1 MWFLFML
8 RGKLA
13 GDSMCKV
20 TLFWVQSAFKPDPQ
34 ALLGALDGPLMSVVS
49 RAGVSRHPP
58 TLAEGWTPFELG
70 DDRRAP
76 PLPAEGRLI
85 GISRDLSVSRAT
97 VRKVL

>member
-1 MWFLFML
+1 MWFLFTL
-8 RGKLA
+8 RGGLHVTRRA
-13 GDSMCKV
+13 KV
-20 TLFWVQSAFKPDPQ
+20 TLFWVQSAFKLDPQ
-34 ALLGALDGPLMSVVS
+34 ALLGALDGPLMSAVS

-85 GISRDLSVSRAT
+85 GISRDLPVSRAT
-97 VRKVL
+97 VRKIL

>member
-1 MWFLFML
+1 
-8 RGKLA
+8 
-13 GDSMCKV
+13 
-20 TLFWVQSAFKPDPQ
+20 
-34 ALLGALDGPLMSVVS
+34 MSVVS

-85 GISRDLSVSRAT
+85 GISRDLPVSRACGGPEGFVIGGDG
-97 VRKVL
+97 VRLRAPDATAFC